1 MTALEIADLHVWHDS
16 AHLLHGISFQ
26 VEPGEIVSLVGAP
39 NSGHVT
45 TLRAIL
51 GLTDVRQGSIRIR
64 GTESITMPAQHI
76 GPLGIGHFHHAQTLA
91 DTLSCED
98 NILSIAGTTTLGG
111 GLSLAEIYAFFPTLE
126 HHRSDAV
133 SGLPPETRHLLVL
146 ARLLR
151 SGADVLLLEN
161 LFGSLGPDAY
171 SGVRTALKQICSQGY
186 TIVLA
191 EQDLNLS
198 KMIARH
204 SYIMEDGHIV
214 NHLESA

>member
-45 TLRAIL
+45 TLQAIL
-51 GLTDVRQGSIRIR
+51 GLTDIRQGSIRIR

-76 GPLGIGHFHHAQTLA
+76 APLGIGHYHRAHTLV

-111 GLSLAEIYAFFPTLE
+111 GLSLAEIYAFFPALE
-126 HHRSDAV
+126 RQRGDAV
-133 SGLPPETRHLLVL
+133 SGLLPEARHLLML

-151 SGADVLLLEN
+151 SGANVLLLEN
-161 LFGSLGPDAY
+161 LFGSVGPEAHC
-171 SGVRTALKQICSQGY
+171 GVRTALMQICSEGY
-186 TIVLA
+186 AIVMA
-191 EQDLNLS
+191 EQDLNVS
-198 KMIARH
+198 KRIATH
-204 SYIMEDGHIV
+204 NYIMEDGHIV
-214 NHLESA
+214 NHLESV